1 MTDPARNRL
10 VMRVLVSLSVAAAVL
25 AALVPLDLD
34 PESALQGA
42 VADAIAASTDD
53 RLLEV
58 ALEQYPARTPAIA
71 ITYGHLDLFRNQLG
85 RFGPQ
90 VVPIVAAYQ
99 DSLTTADALQIAGHA
114 WEAVRKQLGGNPR
127 EGDLAPLT
135 PEERGLIALLNMRD
149 EGNAFVGQWEITATG
164 EARRVPSRLVTLAGP
179 ELLIGGLTALERG
192 LVQGRE
198 IDWHTYGLAA
208 VDLAAIA
215 SGVALLRFAR
225 AAAPGLRATRAAGRT
240 ATLRSGAVAAAEVL
254 GINAVRFGV
263 PIGLLALMVLHPGIF
278 THYLWILAESLGI
291 PGVLGPIIGWGI
303 VIVPLAFVLSW
314 MLLSVRLLRLAGWL
328 FAGLARAC
336 QHLAIRLAARA

>member
-1 MTDPARNRL
+1 MTDPARKRR
-10 VMRVLVSLSVAAAVL
+10 VTRVLVSLSLAAAVL
-25 AALVPLDLD
+25 AALVPRDLED

-42 VADAIAASTDD
+42 VAGALAASTDD

-58 ALEQYPARTPAIA
+58 ALEQYPERTPAIA
-71 ITYGHLDLFRNQLG
+71 ITYGHLDLFQDQLA

-99 DSLTTADALQIAGHA
+99 SSLTTADALQIAGHA
-114 WEAVRKQLGGNPR
+114 WESMRKQLGGDPR
-127 EGDLAPLT
+127 ARDLVPLT
-135 PEERGLIALLNMRD
+135 PEERGLIALLNMRE
-149 EGNAFVGQWEITATG
+149 EGNAFVGQWEITAAG
-164 EARRVPSRLVTLAGP
+164 KARRVPSRLFTLAGP
-179 ELLIGGLTALERG
+179 ELLIGGLTALERS

-198 IDWHTYGLAA
+198 IDWQTYGLAA

-225 AAAPGLRATRAAGRT
+225 TAAPGTRAARAAGGT

-254 GINAVRFGV
+254 AINAVRFGV
-263 PIGLLALMVLHPGIF
+263 PLGLLALVVLHPGIF
-278 THYLWILAESLGI
+278 SHYLWILAESLGI

-303 VIVPLAFVLSW
+303 VIVPLAFLLSW
-314 MLLSVRLLRLAGWL
+314 MLLSVRLLRLAGRL

-336 QHLAIRLAARA
+336 QHLAIRRAA